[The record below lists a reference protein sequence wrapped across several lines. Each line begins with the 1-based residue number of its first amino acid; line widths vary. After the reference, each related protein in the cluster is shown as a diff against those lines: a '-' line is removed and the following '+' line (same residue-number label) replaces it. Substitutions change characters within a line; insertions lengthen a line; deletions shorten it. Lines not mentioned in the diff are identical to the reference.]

1 MLYLLLLVCYVVF
14 VDGLGV
20 VCCCYGVGNGS
31 CGELCGVG

>member
-20 VCCCYGVGNGS
+20 VCCCYGVGNAS
-31 CGELCGVG
+31 CGELLVIV